1 MGRRTIV
8 VALVLGLAAA
18 TAGVGGAADP
28 AGAAPSTVTI
38 AGSFQ
43 SELGCPGD
51 WQPECPLTQLTL
63 DPDDGV
69 WQASF
74 TLPAGAWEYK
84 AALNGTWDE
93 NYGAGAVRDGPNLA
107 LSLAEPAAVGL
118 FYDDGTHWVT
128 DDVNAV
134 IATAAGSFQSELGCA
149 ADWDPACLRSWLQDP
164 DGDGIARFS
173 TTALPPG
180 DYEAKVAIDQAWDEN
195 YGAGGLRDGPNIPF
209 TVSGAGDAVTFS
221 YDTVSHVLEIGV
233 IPAAPVDD
241 AALVREPV
249 RHPFVDEMLYFAMP
263 DRFANGDPANNCGD
277 FAGVCV
283 AGDTQ
288 ANVLTHGYLPSDKG
302 YYHGGDLK
310 GLRQKLPYLDQLGIS
325 AVWVGPIYANKSVQE
340 DTTNLYGHSSGYH
353 GYWIRDFLRVDPHLG
368 TNAEFARLVDEAHE
382 RGIKV
387 FMDVVTNHTADII
400 QLEGNAG
407 YRNKAA
413 FPYLDVNGQPFDD
426 SPLAYSGQ
434 PDYTFPEVDTGSF
447 PYVPVVPPGEAPKNP
462 AWLNDPLLYHNRGN
476 TSFSGENSLYGD
488 FFGLDDLWTE
498 RREVVEGMVDI
509 YSFWIDEFGVD
520 GFRIDTTKHV
530 NMEFWQRFGPAILA
544 EAHERGIDDFFAFG
558 EVFDQQF
565 GSPFM
570 SQFSTRGQLQATIDF
585 GFQVA
590 ARGFA
595 SQGAATDGLRDF
607 FASDDWYTDADSNA
621 YAMPTFLGNHDM
633 GRIGYFLQRVD
644 QPGAGDAEWLARS
657 QLAHALMFFA
667 RGQPVVYYGDEQG
680 FTGDGGDK
688 DAREDMFAN
697 EVAVYADNDLIGT
710 DETTSDDNFDRNHP
724 LFQTI
729 KSYANLRTRH
739 PALSTGAQVH
749 RYSSDGP
756 GVYAFSRI
764 DRDERIEY
772 VVALNNAE
780 TPASAAVPT
789 YSPEG
794 GSFKLISPQP
804 GAGAPVAASLSAG
817 PGGSLP
823 VTVPALGMVIYK
835 AREPVPPSDAAP
847 GVEITGLDH
856 GDTVVLG
863 TNSWDGHQ
871 VQDRV
876 EVAASL
882 DRATPAE
889 VTFAAR
895 VGGGDYVP
903 IGTDDNP
910 PYRVFWDAG
919 ALAGQPGTSVS
930 FRAIVND
937 LSGHLAADEV
947 VGVGVET
954 APTTGPATP
963 YALIHYQR
971 PAGDYGDHT
980 TGSSA
985 DFWGLHLW
993 GDAIAPEEATDWTA
1007 PKPFLGEDEYGRFA
1021 FVRLA
1026 RDTAPVNFIVH
1037 RGDVKDPDN
1046 SPDRSFDPA
1055 TTPEIWLRQGDLTVY
1070 PSQAAAQGHAT
1081 VHYACD
1087 PCTAVTLDG
1096 APPDAVDDYGAV
1108 WRLAPPDL
1116 AAPVTVTI
1124 VDGGTV
1130 TIDGL
1135 AFTPTETP
1143 SAWFQPGEQVV
1154 HPSRGA
1160 AEDFATIHYRRPA
1173 GDYGDATS
1181 PDFAD
1186 FWGMHVWTGAASRD
1200 GVDRSPAA
1208 GGPGRLRPGV
1218 PGGSGGR
1225 RRPARL
1231 HPPPR
1236 RHQGPR
1242 ARPVPGLRPGRP
1254 RGLAAPGRRPRATV
1268 RGPRARAL
1276 IVGPHR
1282 GGHRRGPRALRHRR
1296 RLAHRPPPLHH
1307 DPPGNHPLAPNDV
1320 RRLRGRQPGSGLRR
1334 PGAPGGRPRCTGAG
1348 RRSRRPPRGRRGD
1361 RCRSCRRRTWR

>member
-1 MGRRTIV
+1 MGRRTV
-8 VALVLGLAAA
+8 VLGLVLGLAVA
-18 TAGVGGAADP
+18 TTGVAGP
-28 AGAAPSTVTI
+28 AGAAPTTVTV

-51 WQPECPLTQLTL
+51 WQPECPLTQLTF
-63 DPDDGV
+63 DPEDGV
-69 WQASF
+69 WQADF
-74 TLPAGAWEYK
+74 ALPAGAWEYK

-93 NYGAGAVRDGPNLA
+93 NYGAGAVRDGPNIALA
-107 LSLAEPAAVGL
+107 LAAPAAVKF

-128 DDVNAV
+128 DDVNSV
-134 IATAAGSFQSELGCA
+134 IATAPGSFQSELGCA
-149 ADWDPACLRSWLQDP
+149 GDWDPACLRSWLQDP

-173 TTALPPG
+173 TSALPPG

-195 YGAGGLRDGPNIPF
+195 YGAGGVRDGANLAF
-209 TVSGAGDAVTFS
+209 SVSGLGDVVTFS

-233 IPAAPVDD
+233 IPAEPVDD
-241 AALVREPV
+241 AALVRDPV
-249 RHPFVDEMLYFAMP
+249 RHPFVDEMLYFAIP

-277 FAGVCV
+277 YAGVCV
-283 AGDTQ
+283 AGASQDE
-288 ANVLTHGYLPSDKG
+288 VLTHGYLPSDKG

-325 AVWVGPIYANKSVQE
+325 AVWVGPIYANKPVQ
-340 DTTNLYGHSSGYH
+340 DDSTNLYGHSSGYH
-353 GYWIRDFLRVDPHLG
+353 GYWIRDFLNVDPHLG

-387 FMDVVTNHTADII
+387 LMDIVTNHTADII

-407 YRNKAA
+407 YRNKTA
-413 FPYLDVNGQPFDD
+413 FPYTDVNGQPFDD
-426 SPLAYSGQ
+426 SDYAYSGQ
-434 PDYTFPEVDTGSF
+434 PDYTFPEVDTTSF
-447 PYVPVVPPGEAPKNP
+447 PYVPVVPPDEPKNP

-530 NMEFWQRFGPAILA
+530 NMEFWQRFGPAILE
-544 EAHERGIDDFFAFG
+544 EAHDRGIDEFFAFG

-570 SQFSTRGQLQATIDF
+570 SEFSTRGQLQATIDF

-595 SQGAATDGLRDF
+595 SQGAATNGLRDF
-607 FASDDWYTDADSNA
+607 FASDDYYTDADSNA

-644 QPGAGDAEWLARS
+644 QSGAGDAEWLARS

-697 EVAVYADNDLIGT
+697 QVAVYEDNDLIGT
-710 DETTSDDNFDRNHP
+710 DETTSDDNFDRDHP
-724 LFQTI
+724 LYKTI
-729 KSYANLRTRH
+729 SQYTNLRARH

-749 RYSSDGP
+749 RFSSDGP

-780 TPASAAVPT
+780 TPATAAVPT
-789 YSPEG
+789 YAPEG

-804 GAGAPVAASLSAG
+804 GVGAPVSASLRAG
-817 PGGSLP
+817 PGGTLP

-835 AREPVPPSDAAP
+835 ARDAVPASDAAP
-847 GVEITGLDH
+847 GVDITSLDH

-871 VQDRV
+871 VRNRV

-882 DRATPAE
+882 DSAAPAE
-889 VTFAAR
+889 VTFAVR
-895 VGGGDYVP
+895 VGDGDYVP

-919 ALAGQPGTSVS
+919 GVIDQPGTKVA

-937 LSGHLAADEV
+937 LAGHLAADEV
-947 VGVGVET
+947 VGVGVEA

-963 YALIHYQR
+963 YAVIHYQR

-993 GDAIAPEEATDWTA
+993 GDAIAPEEATDWLA

-1037 RGDVKDPDN
+1037 RGDTKDPDN

-1070 PSQAAAQGHAT
+1070 SSQAAAQGFAT
-1081 VHYACD
+1081 AHYACD
-1087 PCTAVTLDG
+1087 PCGAVTLNG
-1096 APPDAVDDYGAV
+1096 AAPDAVDDYGAV

-1116 AAPVTVTI
+1116 SAPVTVTI

-1135 AFTPTETP
+1135 MFTPTDTP

-1154 HPSRGA
+1154 HPSRGS

-1173 GDYGDATS
+1173 GDYGDPTS
-1181 PDFAD
+1181 TDFAD
-1186 FWGMHVWTGAASRD
+1186 FWGMHVWTGAAAETVWTD
-1200 GVDRSPAA
+1200 P
-1208 GGPGRLRPGV
+1208 LRPTGQDVFGV
-1218 PGGSGGR
+1218 VFRVPLADAADQLAYILHRGDTKDPGPDQFLVFAQDGHEVWQ
-1225 RRPARL
+1225 L
-1231 HPPPR
+1231 
-1236 RHQGPR
+1236 QGANPEQ
-1242 ARPVPGLRPGRP
+1242 PYV
-1254 RGLAAPGRRPRATV
+1254 APV
-1268 RGPRARAL
+1268 RGP
-1276 IVGPHR
+1276 
-1282 GGHRRGPRALRHRR
+1282 
-1296 RLAHRPPPLHH
+1296 
-1307 DPPGNHPLAPNDV
+1307 
-1320 RRLRGRQPGSGLRR
+1320 
-1334 PGAPGGRPRCTGAG
+1334 
-1348 RRSRRPPRGRRGD
+1348 
-1361 RCRSCRRRTWR
+1361 